1 MSLFLRLM
9 NEGKSHQTFES
20 DADEGK
26 LHNNVL

>member
-1 MSLFLRLM
+1 M
-9 NEGKSHQTFES
+9 NEGKSYQTFES